1 MLISGYCRGPSRN
14 RVSQLRDWDIDPLTS
29 ASHLMKAIATVLV
42 ITECSRASSLSV
54 REIPLTE
61 KRDPGA
67 KKR

>member
-1 MLISGYCRGPSRN
+1 MLISGYRRGPSRN
-14 RVSQLRDWDIDPLTS
+14 RVSRDWDIDPLTS